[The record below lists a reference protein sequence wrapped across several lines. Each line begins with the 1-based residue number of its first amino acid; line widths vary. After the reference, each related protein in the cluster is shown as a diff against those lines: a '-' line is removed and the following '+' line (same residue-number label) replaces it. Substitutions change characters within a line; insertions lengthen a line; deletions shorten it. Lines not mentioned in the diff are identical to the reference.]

1 MVLSKHFMICILLA
15 LLKKAACENSVDYS
29 NNVINAT
36 TRRPTHIP
44 STSNFTVTIS
54 SLSSIFPDTDEKNEI
69 ETTTKLDKK
78 IRKIINNSLN
88 STDNLNSKSR
98 HTTKAEID
106 ITLTTNADKNSE
118 NIGIAKKS
126 TSNRNIFD
134 NLNNAETTLTTISD
148 EITTNSTQKITKNS
162 TTTTKFRVE
171 CDIEMN
177 NGDPK
182 SVRTDICGCAEGYE
196 ILEYDEFQNKIN
208 KTCVEVLPET
218 TTKNEE
224 MKTMVSSE
232 EQKEIKTPLLYS
244 NDNRNNSLS
253 KIHVTTQA
261 DVNNHNTRFAVMATT
276 SVGPPDNRLD
286 DSNATT
292 KPAMPNIAT
301 TLSAEDRLR
310 NISDHSTES
319 NTLAYQKVSY
329 EQVITS
335 SRRYIT
341 LLSLTRRKEKLRTN
355 GSQMTYYIIGSA
367 LVASISIASGIL
379 FLRNLRRTSYYEI

>member
-1 MVLSKHFMICILLA
+1 
-15 LLKKAACENSVDYS
+15 
-29 NNVINAT
+29 INAT

-44 STSNFTVTIS
+44 STSTFTVIIS

-69 ETTTKLDKK
+69 ETTTKLVKK

-106 ITLTTNADKNSE
+106 ITPTT
-118 NIGIAKKS
+118 
-126 TSNRNIFD
+126 
-134 NLNNAETTLTTISD
+134 ETTSTTISD

-182 SVRTDICGCAEGYE
+182 SVRTDICGCADGYE

-232 EQKEIKTPLLYS
+232 EQKEIRTPLLYS

-276 SVGPPDNRLD
+276 SIGPPDNRLD

-292 KPAMPNIAT
+292 KPAIPNIAT
-301 TLSAEDRLR
+301 TLSTEDRLR
-310 NISDHSTES
+310 NISDHSTQS

-335 SRRYIT
+335 PRRYIT
-341 LLSLTRRKEKLRTN
+341 LSSLTRRKEKLRTN
-355 GSQMTYYIIGSA
+355 GSQMTYYII
-367 LVASISIASGIL
+367 
-379 FLRNLRRTSYYEI
+379 